1 MLAPGFASTFGPQR
15 SAPGGDREKHA
26 EDWQGNAM
34 GIKGGNRGV
43 AGRAGRTLT
52 TEDTEG
58 TEKGLFGE
66 SDYSSG

>member
-1 MLAPGFASTFGPQR
+1 
-15 SAPGGDREKHA
+15 
-26 EDWQGNAM
+26 M